1 MAKKLDEMSYI
12 EKVTD
17 PATLI
22 GGGIWGDKY
31 NEWLEKSD
39 KKVNPKSFAGKFL
52 KVSFWISTFIA
63 AICLFFLVANSIG
76 DTTTGARL
84 EAAQTRDMLM
94 CLLLIPLPFV
104 LAIKILRN
112 RYYGLYKLL
121 WLFPI
126 VLWAFIGLA
135 LVAAVSEETIEQI
148 VDFIAKIFNLS

>member
-1 MAKKLDEMSYI
+1 MAKKLNDMNYI

-31 NEWLEKSD
+31 NEWLDKSD

-52 KVSFWISTFIA
+52 KVSFWISTFYA
-63 AICLFFLVANSIG
+63 AICLFFLVVNSISN
-76 DTTTGARL
+76 DTTGARL
-84 EAAQTRDMLM
+84 EPAQTQDMLM

-104 LAIKILRN
+104 LAIKVLRS

-126 VLWAFIGLA
+126 ILWTFTLGLPICGI
-135 LVAAVSEETIEQI
+135 LNDLGVIN
-148 VDFIAKIFNLS
+148 IFN